1 MASVAR
7 ASTSIGTSDRCTRRA
22 LTRAACRWPSIANP
36 MCCSALPVTFR
47 HARPKQRPRWF
58 RSVRLQHQPCAIG
71 PYCKLQPIGR
81 QCARMAF
88 ARTTQTKPHLV
99 DPQSLFVWHTPPK
112 LLRAEARVAA
122 QFATKVRLIR
132 VTSFGRDAC
141 PVNMQL
147 RGVRSHQ
154 QNVFRSCKP
163 PQCAGRP
170 TGHRAHLSFKLA
182 SAPPF
187 GENVSSRYGGP
198 RPLAVSLGRSP
209 PSLSPSCCGVGF
221 GALSACSW
229 RCLCWLVSRSSVSV

>member
-1 MASVAR
+1 MHETRSDEGCLLLAVYRKPNVLFSAAGDISAR
-7 ASTSIGTSDRCTRRA
+7 AAQAATKMVPICSTPTPTLCNWA
-22 LTRAACRWPSIANP
+22 L
-36 MCCSALPVTFR
+36 
-47 HARPKQRPRWF
+47 
-58 RSVRLQHQPCAIG
+58 LQV
-71 PYCKLQPIGR
+71 KLQPIGR

-187 GENVSSRYGGP
+187 GENVSSRYGGS
-198 RPLAVSLGRSP
+198 RPLAVSLDRSP
-209 PSLSPSCCGVGF
+209 PSLSPSCCGVGL

-229 RCLCWLVSRSSVSV
+229 RCLCRLVSRSSVSV